1 MDPNKHQMKNKIHD
15 SSKNTIDKSW
25 KELKMDTSS
34 SHIHD
39 RSLTWFGTG
48 TLCISIKSDIR
59 VKLVLWAQTSHLSE
73 MMRPCKRS
81 PHVCKMSILA

>member
-1 MDPNKHQMKNKIHD
+1 
-15 SSKNTIDKSW
+15 
-25 KELKMDTSS
+25 MDTSS

-48 TLCISIKSDIR
+48 ISIKSDIR

-81 PHVCKMSILA
+81 PHVCKMSILAYNPGEQCCCGTL